1 MSQKKITQNG
11 NKPPIEGR
19 KESPGNFPL
28 ENILKVLPMPVFVK
42 DRRHRWV
49 FFNDALCRLQGKGPD
64 ELQDRTDYDF
74 FPKVQADKFWREEE
88 TVFKTREELFN
99 EELSLRNGTE
109 SYVLIKKTVITS
121 DDGND
126 YLVGCCIDVTDRKK
140 AEMALVE
147 SERRFRSLV
156 QYSPDIIIILE
167 KDYTVRYVTPSF
179 LRTFGIPENE
189 VVGRPILEFIHHE
202 DIPSVIERISYI
214 LQAPETRTSLECRFS
229 KTDGGFL
236 TLASI
241 FNNLLFEPAVSGIV
255 INSSDV
261 TELRNQ
267 ADEIQRMN
275 KLLEKE
281 NKKLQVDLKKEAKA
295 RINLKAVKFK
305 EFKKIYPDDA
315 ACLQYVSKLKWK
327 NGYECKK
334 CGNKKECNGKSPYS
348 KRCTICGYDES
359 ATAYTIFYRLKF
371 PIIKA
376 FYMVFLIN
384 SQRRITA
391 KNLSALV
398 SLRTETCSVFKRKI
412 LTVLKQKK
420 VSNKL
425 AQGWE
430 GLLLVPMK
438 KPGK

>member
-1 MSQKKITQNG
+1 MSKKEIPQNG
-11 NKPPIEGR
+11 NKPPIKER
-19 KESPGNFPL
+19 KGSPGNFPL
-28 ENILKVLPMPVFVK
+28 EDIFKAIPMPVFVK
-42 DRRHRWV
+42 DRKHRWV
-49 FFNDALCRLQGKGPD
+49 IFNDALCRLQGKEPD
-64 ELQDRTDYDF
+64 ELQDRNDYDF
-74 FPKVQADKFWREEE
+74 FPKIQADQFWREEE

-99 EELSLRNGTE
+99 EEPSLRNGTE

-121 DDGND
+121 DDGD
-126 YLVGCCIDVTDRKK
+126 DFLVGCCIDITDRKK
-140 AEMALVE
+140 AELALVE

-179 LRTFGIPENE
+179 QRTFDIPENE
-189 VVGRPILEFIHHE
+189 VIGRPILEFIHQE
-202 DIPSVIERISYI
+202 DIPSVTERINYI
-214 LQAPETRTSLECRFS
+214 LKAPETRTSLECRFR
-229 KTDGGFL
+229 KTDGGYL

-261 TELRNQ
+261 TEFRSQ

-275 KLLEKE
+275 KLLEKD

-295 RINLKAVKFK
+295 RINLKTVNFKKFR
-305 EFKKIYPDDA
+305 KIYPDDA
-315 ACLQYVSKLKWK
+315 ACLQYVSNLKWK
-327 NGYECKK
+327 NGYECRK
-334 CGNKKECNGKSPYS
+334 CGNKRECKGKYPYS

-359 ATAYTIFYRLKF
+359 PTAYTVFYRLKF

-391 KNLSALV
+391 KNLSDLV
-398 SLRTETCSVFKRKI
+398 SLRKETCSVFKRKL
-412 LTVLKQKK
+412 LTVLKHKK
-420 VSNKL
+420 ISNKL
-425 AQGWE
+425 SQGWE

-438 KPGK
+438 KPSK